1 MSDRN
6 GDVGTLTGGTGE
18 ALADQLPG
26 KVWWIAPTGRGSGPT
41 HERGVQMRER
51 AAGGIAQ
58 GGGGLCIQGMPQ
70 RARSSEGLGVTCVGA
85 GSATKRRATARPC
98 R

>member
-18 ALADQLPG
+18 ALDDLRPG
-26 KVWWIAPTGRGSGPT
+26 KARWIAPTGRGSGPT

-58 GGGGLCIQGMPQ
+58 GGGG
-70 RARSSEGLGVTCVGA
+70 
-85 GSATKRRATARPC
+85 GSAYKACHSGSGRVKG
-98 R
+98 